1 MFWNKDT
8 YIKALDYVLS
18 VRADH
23 KRLTYYKDND
33 GEYMKLSSV
42 IGNVWWFDITD
53 YDESRILQTIATILA
68 GKKPC
73 NLITDTARLMRI
85 TSGSKLIG

>member
-1 MFWNKDT
+1 MFWNKGT
-8 YIKALDYVLS
+8 YIKALDNVLE
-18 VRADH
+18 VRQDH
-23 KRLTYYKDND
+23 KELTYHKDND

-42 IGNVWWFDITD
+42 IGNVWWFDITGH
-53 YDESRILQTIATILA
+53 DESRILQTIATLLA

-85 TSGSKLIG
+85 ASGSTLMG